1 MGPMTRFAVFDS
13 KSYDRSSLGP
23 AAEAADLN
31 LRFYDFRLNEDTLPL
46 VHDVTGV
53 CAFVNDSLTRPVIEG
68 LAQAGVGVI
77 AMRCA
82 GFNNVDLQAAADHN
96 ILVTRVPAYSPYA
109 VAEHA
114 VALLMALNRKV
125 TRAHARVH
133 DMNFTLDGL
142 VGWDMHGKTV
152 GLIGTGKIGKIAG
165 QIFKGFGMRVVCWDP
180 YPDQAWADETGC
192 EYVKLDELG
201 RLSDVVSV
209 HVPLLP
215 ETDHIINAMT
225 LAEFK
230 RGVYIVNVS
239 RGALVDTKAL
249 IKALKSGHVAGV
261 ALDVYEEEEGKFFED
276 LSGEVMV
283 DDKLARL
290 MTFPN
295 VIITAHQAFLTE
307 EALGEI
313 ARVTVENLRRYRLGD
328 EPLPGTVLGPN
339 GPL

>member
-1 MGPMTRFAVFDS
+1 MTRFAVFDS
-13 KSYDRSSLGP
+13 KTYDRQSLGP
-23 AAEAADLN
+23 AAEAAGVN
-31 LRFYDFRLNEDTLPL
+31 LRFYDHRLSENTVPL
-46 VHDVTGV
+46 VRDVQGV
-53 CAFVNDSLTRPVIEG
+53 CAFVNDQLNREVIAG
-68 LAQAGVGVI
+68 LAEAGVGMI

-82 GFNNVDLQAAADHN
+82 GFNNVDLEAAAEYN
-96 ILVTRVPAYSPYA
+96 IRVTRVPAYSPYA

-125 TRAHARVH
+125 TRANARVR

-142 VGWDMHGKTV
+142 VGWDMNGKTV

-165 QIFKGFGMRVVCWDP
+165 QIFKGFGMRVICWDP
-180 YPDQAWADETGC
+180 YPDHAWAEAAGC

-201 RLSDVVSV
+201 RESDVISI

-215 ETDHIINAMT
+215 ETHHIINA
-225 LAEFK
+225 LSIAEFK
-230 RGVYIVNVS
+230 RGVYLVNVS

-276 LSGEVMV
+276 LSGQVMV

-307 EALGEI
+307 DALTEI
-313 ARVTVENLRRYRLGD
+313 ARVTVENMRRFKDGE
-328 EPLPGTVLGPN
+328 EPLPDTALGPQ
-339 GPL
+339 GPM